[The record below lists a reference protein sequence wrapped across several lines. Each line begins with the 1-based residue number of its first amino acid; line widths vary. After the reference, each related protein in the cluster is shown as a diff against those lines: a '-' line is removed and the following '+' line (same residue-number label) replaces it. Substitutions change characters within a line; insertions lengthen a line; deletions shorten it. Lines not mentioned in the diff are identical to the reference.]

1 MTRRFVQ
8 VVIPLLILA
17 TALYAAREMAQHKS
31 SVPTGTPPQTQQRV
45 EVYNP
50 VPWDQPFVIHALGK
64 TIPARELTLQAQV
77 SGLISKLHPELVP
90 GGRVHTG
97 DTLVEIEKS
106 DYLLKIKQAQS
117 QVEQARVRVKEEKG
131 RRNIAARE
139 WALLG
144 RGKGDK
150 NVRGRTLALRE
161 PQLKSAKSALKAAK
175 SVLAGANLALERTAI
190 RAPMNAVVLRE
201 NIEVGQRL
209 APGAGIVTLA
219 GTDQWWVQV
228 SLSQVVQTQLQANTV
243 SVTVHASNDRVGI
256 SARLV
261 RQLADLDD
269 TGKMVR
275 LIIEV
280 DDPLRLSTKGSP
292 LYLRD
297 TVDVQFRCRPK
308 IKGLLALPRKALRP
322 NDVVWTIS
330 TDGTL
335 QIQPVNVFWKGE
347 GIFLV
352 EGLGSDTLVVSS
364 NLNMPTPE
372 TRLQWDT
379 PKRLKPSK
387 KTESL

>member
-190 RAPMNAVVLRE
+190 RAPMNAVVL
-201 NIEVGQRL
+201 
-209 APGAGIVTLA
+209 
-219 GTDQWWVQV
+219 
-228 SLSQVVQTQLQANTV
+228 
-243 SVTVHASNDRVGI
+243 
-256 SARLV
+256 
-261 RQLADLDD
+261 
-269 TGKMVR
+269 
-275 LIIEV
+275 
-280 DDPLRLSTKGSP
+280 
-292 LYLRD
+292 
-297 TVDVQFRCRPK
+297 
-308 IKGLLALPRKALRP
+308 
-322 NDVVWTIS
+322 
-330 TDGTL
+330 
-335 QIQPVNVFWKGE
+335 
-347 GIFLV
+347 
-352 EGLGSDTLVVSS
+352 
-364 NLNMPTPE
+364 
-372 TRLQWDT
+372 
-379 PKRLKPSK
+379 
-387 KTESL
+387 